1 MFTPTTTPSTP
12 PPPPHT
18 CCQVEELIQKTFGDY
33 DAARV
38 GEAGRP
44 TDVDLTIDVTA
55 TSQEGLTGLVT
66 SSSSSGSDSETAS
79 SASTTSSSSH
89 HAGANGNSTANGN
102 GNGSGNGA
110 AAAAAAVVA
119 PVVSPRDDDTAD
131 VGPLVPPDQH
141 VPVAVDGEGVKV
153 RHLVRPPVVHAFG
166 CGPLRPGEGPA
177 RVNVFRHPLLQMFQ
191 LTVFCKLPMVPL
203 EKLDALHYNCMVRM
217 LVAVFQFRVNQRY
230 NRGEPRFVGI
240 ELDISDS
247 GREGCCVAT
256 LTVTAEPGDWQ
267 GAVEVAVQEARRLQR
282 YGLTPGELER
292 YKLAMLRDSA
302 QLAAQGASVP
312 HIHTLDFVMESMA
325 IGSTVMSHKDA
336 HDAMERVLPIISLED
351 INAVARSLL
360 CFAADYGREGEV
372 LAEAAAAP
380 EGEYAR
386 PGPTRCVCLGGGVW
400 EYVFVGRGEV
410 AVCKH
415 HVGMWFCWVVVV
427 TGRERCS

>member
-1 MFTPTTTPSTP
+1 
-12 PPPPHT
+12 
-18 CCQVEELIQKTFGDY
+18 VEALIQKTFGDY

-44 TDVDLTIDVTA
+44 ADVDLTIDVTA
-55 TSQEGLTGLVT
+55 TSQEGLTGMVT
-66 SSSSSGSDSETAS
+66 SSSSSSSSGSDSDTAATTAS
-79 SASTTSSSSH
+79 SSSSNH
-89 HAGANGNSTANGN
+89 HAANGHGAANGN
-102 GNGSGNGA
+102 GA
-110 AAAAAAVVA
+110 TAAAAAVVS
-119 PVVSPRDDDTAD
+119 PVVSPEASLSDDDTAD

-256 LTVTAEPGDWQ
+256 LTVTAEPGDWE
-267 GAVEVAVQEARRLQR
+267 GAVEVAVQEARRLQVSFDCSI
-282 YGLTPGELER
+282 L
-292 YKLAMLRDSA
+292 
-302 QLAAQGASVP
+302 
-312 HIHTLDFVMESMA
+312 H
-325 IGSTVMSHKDA
+325 A
-336 HDAMERVLPIISLED
+336 HLWK
-351 INAVARSLL
+351 
-360 CFAADYGREGEV
+360 G
-372 LAEAAAAP
+372 
-380 EGEYAR
+380 
-386 PGPTRCVCLGGGVW
+386 
-400 EYVFVGRGEV
+400 
-410 AVCKH
+410 
-415 HVGMWFCWVVVV
+415 
-427 TGRERCS
+427 